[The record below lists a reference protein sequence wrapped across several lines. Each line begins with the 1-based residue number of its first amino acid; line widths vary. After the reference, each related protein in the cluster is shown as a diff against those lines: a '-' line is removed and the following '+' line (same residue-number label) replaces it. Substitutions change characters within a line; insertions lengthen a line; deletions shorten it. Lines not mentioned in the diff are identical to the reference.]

1 MLKKPGL
8 SSDLLLNSHAIHGR
22 TRKDKVITR
31 NYLVFLRGLRGQKI
45 FLFTV
50 ARLLTRISDTFFIR
64 TCMRLIAVLL
74 LLPSAA
80 LAGEI
85 LASSVNHEG
94 TVYSLS
100 VTARIDAPLDTVYRS
115 ITDFDNLAAI
125 NPAIEESQL
134 LATPALDMRR
144 VRSVI
149 RVCILMFC
157 KRVEQVQDV
166 TLMEGYAIKAVIVPQ
181 GGDFRSGVAH
191 WQLTAS
197 GAATEMLFTNT
208 FEPDFWVPPVIGPWL
223 IKRKLTREVAET
235 AMYIEVR
242 EHEPH

>member
-1 MLKKPGL
+1 M
-8 SSDLLLNSHAIHGR
+8 
-22 TRKDKVITR
+22 
-31 NYLVFLRGLRGQKI
+31 FLRGFRGQKI

-64 TCMRLIAVLL
+64 TCMRLIAVL